1 MFHRELILFYPFIH
15 SFIPSLS
22 LSSMALNIDLIY
34 QFIRVFQY
42 QVPVYTGNYGYVR
55 YRYGNVFLIF
65 FFFL

>member
-1 MFHRELILFYPFIH
+1 MDLEHVPQGIDSILPIHSFIH

-42 QVPVYTGNYGYVR
+42 QVPVYTGNYGYGTGTVQVR
-55 YRYGNVFLIF
+55 
-65 FFFL
+65 